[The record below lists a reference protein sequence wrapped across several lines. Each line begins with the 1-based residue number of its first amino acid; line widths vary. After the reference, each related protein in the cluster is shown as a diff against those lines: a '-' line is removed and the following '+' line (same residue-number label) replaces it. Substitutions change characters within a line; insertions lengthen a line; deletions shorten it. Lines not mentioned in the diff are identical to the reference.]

1 MPRALDVPHAHCSV
15 FILHFLFL
23 FLFNDTATTEI
34 YTLSLHDALPILRGV
49 RPHGGGRDA
58 APRRRGEAAVAH
70 PQGRHGAP
78 DRVRADR
85 SGERGNR
92 GVGGAPRPGVRR
104 LPLAHRP
111 AEGDRADLEARALPR
126 RPGVDRA
133 TVERARAA
141 GPRGPPPGRPLMPPE
156 RLLSVITVD
165 ILVILAV
172 SRLLGV
178 ALRALGQP
186 QVMGEVIGGIL
197 LGPSLLGWAA
207 PGVSAGLF
215 PPAVLPYLRVL
226 SEYGIVFFMFLV
238 GLELDPALMRGR
250 GRAAV
255 LTSHSSIL
263 TPFALG
269 IGLAAWLYAEHAA
282 HGVRFLSFALFMG
295 ASMSITAFPV
305 LARILTERDLLKTKV
320 GAVTIVCAAVD
331 DVTAWC
337 LLAFVVAVVGK
348 ADLGGAGRTLVLV
361 LAYVAAMLV
370 LVRPLLRRLSAMVDR
385 SGRLSQN
392 MVAIVFLLVLASA
405 FATDTI
411 GIHAIF
417 GGFMMGAILPKDALF
432 TRELVDKVEDFAVV
446 FLLPIYFAY
455 TGLRTQIGL
464 LDEPRL
470 WLECGLVI
478 GVATLGKFGGSALA
492 ARVTG
497 LGWREACALG
507 VLMNTRGLMELII
520 LNIGYDLGVL
530 SPALFAMMVLMA
542 VATTLATTPVLA
554 AIYPPALF
562 RAELAAAPTTA
573 RGVLAAVALPS
584 SGPLLVDVAAA
595 LAENAESP
603 LYVIHLERPPER
615 GMLGVGVA
623 AAASNSTALA
633 PTLAHA
639 QARGLNVRPLQFL
652 SRSPADDIRDVARA
666 KGAGLVVM
674 GWHKPVWSRTVLGG
688 TVQAV
693 MREADADVAVLIDRG
708 LAWPPR
714 RVLRSEE
721 RRVGKEWRSRWW
733 PESY

>member
-1 MPRALDVPHAHCSV
+1 
-15 FILHFLFL
+15 
-23 FLFNDTATTEI
+23 
-34 YTLSLHDALPILRGV
+34 
-49 RPHGGGRDA
+49 
-58 APRRRGEAAVAH
+58 
-70 PQGRHGAP
+70 
-78 DRVRADR
+78 
-85 SGERGNR
+85 
-92 GVGGAPRPGVRR
+92 
-104 LPLAHRP
+104 
-111 AEGDRADLEARALPR
+111 
-126 RPGVDRA
+126 
-133 TVERARAA
+133 
-141 GPRGPPPGRPLMPPE
+141 MPPE

-165 ILVILAV
+165 ILVILVV

-207 PGVSAGLF
+207 PGVSAALF
-215 PPAVLPYLRVL
+215 HPAVLPHLRVL

-255 LTSHSSIL
+255 VTSHSSIL

-269 IGLAAWLYAEHAA
+269 IGLAAWLYHEHAP

-464 LDEPRL
+464 LDTPTL
-470 WLECGLVI
+470 WLQCALVI

-492 ARVTG
+492 ARITG

-554 AIYPPALF
+554 AIYPPERF
-562 RAELAAAPTTA
+562 RAELAATPAAA

-595 LAENAESP
+595 LAEDAESP
-603 LYVIHLERPPER
+603 LYVLHLERPPER

-623 AAASNSTALA
+623 AASNSTALA

-639 QARGLNVRPLQFL
+639 SARGLGVRPLQFL

-693 MREADADVAVLIDRG
+693 MREVDADVAVLIDRG

-714 RVLRSEE
+714 RVLVPFAGTAQDRAALRLAARVARRDGAALTVLGVVRPGEVPPAVELPEGVPAMRVIASRSPIDTVIREAAAHDLTVLGVGEGWQLEPHVFGLRSE
-721 RRVGKEWRSRWW
+721 RLAADCPSSLLVVRGRSDAA
-733 PESY
+733 S

>member
-1 MPRALDVPHAHCSV
+1 MS
-15 FILHFLFL
+15 
-23 FLFNDTATTEI
+23 
-34 YTLSLHDALPILRGV
+34 
-49 RPHGGGRDA
+49 
-58 APRRRGEAAVAH
+58 
-70 PQGRHGAP
+70 
-78 DRVRADR
+78 
-85 SGERGNR
+85 
-92 GVGGAPRPGVRR
+92 
-104 LPLAHRP
+104 
-111 AEGDRADLEARALPR
+111 
-126 RPGVDRA
+126 
-133 TVERARAA
+133 
-141 GPRGPPPGRPLMPPE
+141 PE

-165 ILVILAV
+165 ILVILVV

-178 ALRALGQP
+178 ALRAIGQP

-215 PPAVLPYLRVL
+215 PPAVLPHLRVL

-255 LTSHSSIL
+255 VTSHSSIL
-263 TPFALG
+263 TPFVLG
-269 IGLAAWLYAEHAA
+269 IGLAAWLYAEHAP
-282 HGVRFLSFALFMG
+282 HGVRFLPFALFMG

-305 LARILTERDLLKTKV
+305 LARILIERDLLKTKV

-337 LLAFVVAVVGK
+337 LLAFVVAVVGT
-348 ADLGGAGRTLVLV
+348 ADLAGAARTLVLV

-385 SGRLSQN
+385 TGRLSQN
-392 MVAIVFLLVLASA
+392 LVAIVFLLVLASA

-417 GGFMMGAILPKDALF
+417 GGFMLGAIMPKDALF

-492 ARVTG
+492 ARITG

-714 RVLRSEE
+714 RVLVPFAGTAQDRAALRLAARVARRDGAAVTVLGVVRPGDAAPAVELPEGVPPMRVIAAASPIDTVIREAAAHDLTVLGVGEGWQLEPHVFGLRSERLAADCPSSLLVVRG
-721 RRVGKEWRSRWW
+721 RRDAAS
-733 PESY
+733 

>member
-1 MPRALDVPHAHCSV
+1 
-15 FILHFLFL
+15 
-23 FLFNDTATTEI
+23 
-34 YTLSLHDALPILRGV
+34 
-49 RPHGGGRDA
+49 
-58 APRRRGEAAVAH
+58 
-70 PQGRHGAP
+70 
-78 DRVRADR
+78 
-85 SGERGNR
+85 
-92 GVGGAPRPGVRR
+92 
-104 LPLAHRP
+104 
-111 AEGDRADLEARALPR
+111 
-126 RPGVDRA
+126 
-133 TVERARAA
+133 
-141 GPRGPPPGRPLMPPE
+141 MPPE

-207 PGVSAGLF
+207 PGVSAALF
-215 PPAVLPYLRVL
+215 PPAVLPHLRVL

-255 LTSHSSIL
+255 VTSHSSIL

-269 IGLAAWLYAEHAA
+269 IGLAAWLYHEHAP

-305 LARILTERDLLKTKV
+305 LARI
-320 GAVTIVCAAVD
+320 
-331 DVTAWC
+331 
-337 LLAFVVAVVGK
+337 
-348 ADLGGAGRTLVLV
+348 GGAGRSLVLV

-464 LDEPRL
+464 LDTPTL
-470 WLECGLVI
+470 WLQCALVI

-492 ARVTG
+492 ARITG

-554 AIYPPALF
+554 AIYPPERF
-562 RAELAAAPTTA
+562 RAELAATPAAA

-595 LAENAESP
+595 LAEDAESP
-603 LYVIHLERPPER
+603 LYVLHLERPPER

-623 AAASNSTALA
+623 AASNSTALA

-639 QARGLNVRPLQFL
+639 SARGLGVRPLQFL

-693 MREADADVAVLIDRG
+693 MREVDADVAVLIDRG

-714 RVLRSEE
+714 RVLVPFAGTAQDRAALRLAARVARRDGAALTVLGVVRPGEVPPAVELPEGVPAMRVIASRSPIDTVIREAAAHDLTVLGVGEGWQLEPHVFGLRSE
-721 RRVGKEWRSRWW
+721 RLAADCPSSLLVVRGRSDAA
-733 PESY
+733 S

>member
-1 MPRALDVPHAHCSV
+1 M
-15 FILHFLFL
+15 
-23 FLFNDTATTEI
+23 
-34 YTLSLHDALPILRGV
+34 
-49 RPHGGGRDA
+49 
-58 APRRRGEAAVAH
+58 
-70 PQGRHGAP
+70 
-78 DRVRADR
+78 
-85 SGERGNR
+85 
-92 GVGGAPRPGVRR
+92 
-104 LPLAHRP
+104 
-111 AEGDRADLEARALPR
+111 
-126 RPGVDRA
+126 
-133 TVERARAA
+133 
-141 GPRGPPPGRPLMPPE
+141 
-156 RLLSVITVD
+156 
-165 ILVILAV
+165 
-172 SRLLGV
+172 
-178 ALRALGQP
+178 
-186 QVMGEVIGGIL
+186 
-197 LGPSLLGWAA
+197 
-207 PGVSAGLF
+207 
-215 PPAVLPYLRVL
+215 
-226 SEYGIVFFMFLV
+226 
-238 GLELDPALMRGR
+238 
-250 GRAAV
+250 
-255 LTSHSSIL
+255 
-263 TPFALG
+263 
-269 IGLAAWLYAEHAA
+269 
-282 HGVRFLSFALFMG
+282 
-295 ASMSITAFPV
+295 
-305 LARILTERDLLKTKV
+305 
-320 GAVTIVCAAVD
+320 
-331 DVTAWC
+331 
-337 LLAFVVAVVGK
+337 
-348 ADLGGAGRTLVLV
+348 
-361 LAYVAAMLV
+361 
-370 LVRPLLRRLSAMVDR
+370 
-385 SGRLSQN
+385 
-392 MVAIVFLLVLASA
+392 
-405 FATDTI
+405 
-411 GIHAIF
+411 
-417 GGFMMGAILPKDALF
+417 
-432 TRELVDKVEDFAVV
+432 

-714 RVLRSEE
+714 RVLVPFAGTAQDRAALRLAARVARRDGAAVTVLGVVRPGDAAPAVELPEGVPPMRVIAAASPIDTVIREAAAHDLTVLGVGEGWQLEPHVFGLRSE
-721 RRVGKEWRSRWW
+721 RLAADCPSSLLVVRGRSDAA
-733 PESY
+733 S